1 MRDQWRDGLSLPA
14 PWRSHCAWPRTESA
28 DLVTVRQGDD
38 HRSSFAPSAVD
49 ISADGRFV
57 AFESFARLVAGDADD
72 DPDVYVL
79 DRRTGVTT
87 LETGALEPG
96 ATVTRPRISG
106 DGRWIVFQITRLL
119 SGGAP
124 QSDIMLGDRR
134 ASTLTIVSGRPRGDA
149 ANGSSRDPD
158 ISDDGRTV
166 VFSSTATN
174 LVAGPDA
181 NGAEEDIYAF
191 DVPSATL
198 RRVSLNDDGP
208 QPAIGASFRPSLS
221 ADGHLIAFVSLADLD
236 HHTPPRPTGAQRR
249 STQVFVRDLSL
260 GRTSRISCTSKGR
273 PPDHNSS
280 WPAISGD
287 GRYVAFASESPDL
300 VDGDRNKASDVF
312 LYDREKGTTTLVSRS
327 ALGGTANGVSTS
339 PDVSFD
345 GRFVAYQSD
354 ASDIVCAHRCPSAAE
369 DINLLWDVFVFDR
382 FAGRSVQVSGDESGG
397 WMEVSDGPAL
407 AASAPVVAFSSRH
420 PVDMADHR
428 NDFDLFIR
436 APFEPPP
443 ISLRLK

>member
-1 MRDQWRDGLSLPA
+1 VAGRVVIAGVIAAALRLTSPDA
-14 PWRSHCAWPRTESA
+14 A
-28 DLVTVRQGDD
+28 DLVTVRQADD
-38 HRSSFAPSAVD
+38 RRSSFAPSAVD

-57 AFESFARLVAGDADD
+57 AFESFARLVAGDTDD
-72 DPDVYVL
+72 EADVYVL
-79 DRRTGVTT
+79 DRHTGVTT
-87 LETGALEPG
+87 LESGALELG
-96 ATVTRPRISG
+96 ATVMRPRICA
-106 DGRWIVFQITRLL
+106 DGRWIVFQVTRLL

-124 QSDIMLGDRR
+124 QSDVMLADRL
-134 ASTLTIVSGRPRGDA
+134 ASTLTIISKGPRGDV
-149 ANGSSRDPD
+149 NGSSRDPD
-158 ISDDGRTV
+158 ISDDGGIV

-181 NGAEEDIYAF
+181 NGAEEDVYAF
-191 DVPSATL
+191 DVASGSL
-198 RRVSLNDDGP
+198 RRVSLNDDGL
-208 QPAIGASFRPSLS
+208 QSTIGASFRPSLS
-221 ADGHLIAFVSLADLD
+221 ADGHVIAFVSLADLD
-236 HHTPPRPTGAQRR
+236 HQTPPRRTGAQRR
-249 STQVFVRDLSL
+249 PTQVFVRDLSL
-260 GRTSRISCTSKGR
+260 GRTIRISRTAKGR
-273 PPDHNSS
+273 PPDQNSS
-280 WPAISGD
+280 WPAVSGD

-354 ASDIVCAHRCPSAAE
+354 ASDIVCAHRCPAVAE

-397 WMEVSDGPAL
+397 WMEASDGPAL

-420 PVDMADHR
+420 PIDMSDHR

-436 APFEPPP
+436 APFEPPKM
-443 ISLRLK
+443 SRR